1 MPLPLR
7 ALTAAPCGAQALYA
21 KSRMTAV
28 MAQSSIKYLTHLAPA
43 LVLPTLQLRIADGL
57 QAAYLIGHVHSQH
70 NHGRIFL
77 PPA

>member
-1 MPLPLR
+1 
-7 ALTAAPCGAQALYA
+7 
-21 KSRMTAV
+21 